1 MRALR
6 VPGAVSNRV
15 SGERRSTR
23 RDKVRS
29 SSASSPEQL
38 LPLLFFYEFNLRGET
53 PSPAQRSPDAPRKI
67 PWVSKL
73 LHSPLPHPINVN
85 HAAPS
90 CRKQLCPQQQLNEAH
105 CVFMRYKLLLVFFFY
120 NRLFWDVIFIL
131 FHVWTVAS
139 VSLGRS
145 PGWCCVMRIYQLVS
159 ATVQSRKGYENNISK
174 QSCVCD

>member
-1 MRALR
+1 MFEFHSGCEPGSMRALR

-29 SSASSPEQL
+29 SSASSPTQL

-53 PSPAQRSPDAPRKI
+53 PSPAQRSPDAPCKI

-85 HAAPS
+85 DAAPS
-90 CRKQLCPQQQLNEAH
+90 CRKQLCPQQLNEVH
-105 CVFMRYKLLLVFFFY
+105 CVFMMYTLLLVLFFY
-120 NRLFWDVIFIL
+120 NRLF
-131 FHVWTVAS
+131 
-139 VSLGRS
+139 
-145 PGWCCVMRIYQLVS
+145 
-159 ATVQSRKGYENNISK
+159 
-174 QSCVCD
+174 